1 MNPLFENPPPIIAD
15 EIRRVVP
22 PDDEILIQVKSDV
35 GRDGRFS
42 EPWIIVTAQRFALVG
57 DGEDS
62 LQAPL
67 SSFRKARAEAMIGG
81 GSLIIERNGDPA
93 VQIPYTNSLAQT
105 FGEVAVNLNLLLEGK
120 PTALPTQFDAT
131 RCGRCG
137 RLLPERGGI
146 CPACIRKIDT
156 LLRLLSYL
164 LPYFKMAI
172 ALVVLTLAST
182 LLDLAPPLII
192 RHIIDDVLMPH
203 GEIRLLFLLAGCL
216 LGISTL
222 AWFAGVARRW
232 LNNSVGCR
240 AAADL
245 RMDLYRALQFLPL
258 RFHEK
263 RKVGS
268 LVSRMTNDAEL
279 VEDYLSFDLPF
290 VLSNGLLF
298 VGILILLFVM
308 NWQLAYLVVLPIP
321 IIVIVGSL
329 LWRRLESTW
338 RRWSARWSSLASHL
352 NESIKGIRM
361 VKAFT
366 REEFEAR
373 RFDSRNLRVMQASIA
388 AERTWMVFF
397 LVSNFVMS
405 FGLFLVWYFGGKQ
418 IIREELTLGALIAF
432 IVYLWMV
439 YQPLRWFGD
448 FYSFMVRAFAG
459 AERIFE
465 VIDARPEPFKNPE
478 AKPLTRMEGKVVFEN
493 VSFGYDP
500 GKPVLHGIDFEVE
513 PGEMIGLV
521 GHSGAGK
528 STLINLVCRFYDVTR
543 GSIRVDDRDLR
554 DIRIEDLR
562 GHIGMV
568 AQQTLLFS
576 GTVAKNIAYGRPN
589 ASTAEVIEAARA
601 ANAHEFIIR
610 MPDGYDSQV
619 GENGGK
625 LSGGEK
631 QRLAIARAI
640 LQNPR
645 ILILDEATSSLD
657 TATEHRIQEAIAHL
671 VKGRTTFAIAH
682 RLSTLRSADRLFVL
696 DRGKI
701 VETGTHT
708 ELIARRGHFYRLVQ
722 AYRKTVT
729 GIEVRGEKMPA

>member
-1 MNPLFENPPPIIAD
+1 MKPLFEDPPPGIAD

-22 PDDEILIQVKSDV
+22 PVEEILIQVKSDV
-35 GRDGRFS
+35 GCDGRFG
-42 EPWIIVTAQRFALVG
+42 EPWVIVTPQRFALID
-57 DGEDS
+57 DGEEA
-62 LQAPL
+62 LHVPL
-67 SSFRKARAEAMIGG
+67 NAIRKARAEAIIGG
-81 GSLIIERNGDPA
+81 GRLIIERIREPA
-93 VQIPYTNSLAQT
+93 IQIPYTNSLVQT

-120 PTALPTQFDAT
+120 PPALPTQFDAT
-131 RCGRCG
+131 RCRRCG

-164 LPYFKMAI
+164 RPYAKMAI

-192 RHIIDDVLMPH
+192 RRIIDDVLIQR
-203 GEIRLLFLLAGCL
+203 GEIGLLFLFAGAL
-216 LGISTL
+216 LGINML
-222 AWFAGVARRW
+222 AWCAGVGRRW

-290 VLSNGLLF
+290 ILSNSLLF
-298 VGILILLFVM
+298 FGILLLLFVM
-308 NWQLAYLVVLPIP
+308 NWRLACFVVLPIP
-321 IIVIVGSL
+321 VIVLAGSL
-329 LWRRLESTW
+329 LWRRLEGTW
-338 RRWSARWSSLASHL
+338 RRWSVRWSRLSSHL
-352 NESIKGIRM
+352 NESIKGIRV

-366 REEFEAR
+366 REDHEAR
-373 RFDSRNLRVMQASIA
+373 RFDSRNLLVMQASIA
-388 AERTWMVFF
+388 AERTWLVFF

-405 FGLFLVWYFGGKQ
+405 FGLFLVWYFGGLQ
-418 IIREELTLGALIAF
+418 IIRQELTLGALTAF
-432 IVYLWMV
+432 IAYLWMV

-465 VIDARPEPFKNPE
+465 VIDALPEPFKNPD
-478 AKPLTRMEGKVVFEN
+478 AAPLAEMRGKVVFAD
-493 VSFGYDP
+493 VAFGYDP
-500 GKPVLHGIDFEVE
+500 GKPVLQGINFEVE
-513 PGEMIGLV
+513 AGEMIGLV
-521 GHSGAGK
+521 GPSGAGK
-528 STLINLVCRFYDVTR
+528 STLINLVCRFYDITR

-554 DIRIEDLR
+554 DIRLEDLR
-562 GHIGMV
+562 GSIGMV

-576 GTVAKNIAYGRPN
+576 GTVAMNIAYGRPN
-589 ASTAEVIEAARA
+589 ASTAEIIEAARA

-610 MPDGYDSQV
+610 LPDGYDYQV
-619 GENGGK
+619 GENGNK
-625 LSGGEK
+625 FSGGEK
-631 QRLAIARAI
+631 QRIAIARAI

-701 VETGTHT
+701 VETGTHA
-708 ELIARRGHFYRLVQ
+708 ELIARRGQFYRLVQ
-722 AYRKTVT
+722 AYGKTVAVID
-729 GIEVRGEKMPA
+729 IEDRKVPA